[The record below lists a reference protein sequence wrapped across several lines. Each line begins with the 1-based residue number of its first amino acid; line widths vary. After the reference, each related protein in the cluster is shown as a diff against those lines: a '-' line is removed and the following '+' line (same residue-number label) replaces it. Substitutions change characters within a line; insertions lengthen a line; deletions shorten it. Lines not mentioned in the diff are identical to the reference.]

1 MPMRLKGTVHFN
13 NENSIDMNTTKH
25 TYTEPQT
32 IVNEVVMEGFICGSP
47 VKAMMFAPEVDEIN
61 NQYCFDTVV
70 E

>member
-13 NENSIDMNTTKH
+13 NEKSIDMNTTKY

-32 IVNEVVMEGFICGSP
+32 IVSEVEMEGFICASP
-47 VKAMMFAPEVDEIN
+47 LGAFSIQPEVDEIN
-61 NQYCFDTVV
+61 NQKCFDMVV